1 MIFKREALAE
11 NAGASLFL
19 AKNVWNLS
27 ERDEET
33 NGYKSEINQISIDTQ
48 PLCDILEAHLL
59 LGKIQ

>member
-1 MIFKREALAE
+1 MRVPLF
-11 NAGASLFL
+11 FL

-59 LGKIQ
+59 LGKIQQ

>member
-1 MIFKREALAE
+1 MRVPLF
-11 NAGASLFL
+11 FL

-48 PLCDILEAHLL
+48 PLCDILEAHLF
-59 LGKIQ
+59 LGKIQQ